1 MVQTFP
7 NRILAFSRITSLC
20 LVTML
25 MAAGPRAVRADD
37 TAKPEPA
44 GLVQLQTAVTNL
56 GYAATLADDKQS
68 FSITWNGGGYNFKI
82 HFNLARDGSLGYA
95 YIDLGDFT
103 PEQLAKLNTTKLL
116 EESDI
121 GNFYFSMEKGSNGVQ
136 TLYGNAIIPLSGITQ
151 PQLRGILQGISDK
164 LDDTS
169 QTWDTSLW
177 K

>member
-7 NRILAFSRITSLC
+7 NRILAFSRVASLS

-25 MAAGPRAVRADD
+25 VAAGPRPALADG

-56 GYAATLADDKQS
+56 GYTATLANDKQS
-68 FSITWNGGGYNFKI
+68 FSIAWNGGDYNFKI
-82 HFNLARDGSLGYA
+82 HFNLARDGSLCYA

-103 PEQLAKLNTTKLL
+103 AGQLAKLNATKLL
-116 EESDI
+116 EENDI
-121 GNFYFSMEKGSNGVQ
+121 GNFYFSMEKGSNGAE

-151 PQLRGILQGISDK
+151 PQLRGILQGVSDK
-164 LDDTS
+164 LNDTS